1 MAVTRS
7 GSLAGIVLVMALSLP
22 VAGCS
27 GTPADTTADS
37 AVLLE
42 RRCTS
47 CHGIERVDGATKDR
61 AAWID
66 TIDRM
71 RSKGAKVTDSET
83 QQLADYLAK
92 RGAKK

>member
-1 MAVTRS
+1 MAVNRS
-7 GSLAGIVLVMALSLP
+7 GSIAGIALVVALSLTG
-22 VAGCS
+22 AGCS
-27 GTPADTTADS
+27 GTPADTTTDS
-37 AVLLE
+37 AVLLQ
-42 RRCTS
+42 RRCTI

-61 AAWID
+61 AAWIA

-92 RGAKK
+92 RDAKK